1 MIKINYPQNRKRFH
15 KQYIDKLNINK
26 KLRKHFY
33 RLMNYTNLKRFNI
46 NYLDYILLAP
56 FEELL
61 KIVFSNTLTTKELE
75 KLKIFFNYDYKFK
88 NKFQPKIK
96 SFFEKELII
105 KTCYFCNIDFVN
117 SFNDRDDYH
126 DFLDFIK
133 RAKKEDLLKLKGIGD
148 VKADKIIAERNDIKN
163 SQLIKSLILN
173 NSSINL
179 EDKYSH
185 FTLDHVLDKGSHPLI
200 ALSLYNFVPSC
211 YSCNSKFK
219 GSKQFIDNDSMG
231 YLSPTSNNFSF
242 DDDVKFKLYFHNNK
256 DTLTIKDKSDYI
268 LDFFYYKNQ
277 NEYEKYIDIFKLK
290 GRYVFHKDE
299 VMNLIDKKER
309 YSQSQVDEI
318 SNIVNIS
325 SIHIKKDIF
334 GKELFEGNIE
344 DVSMTKFKKD
354 IAKDIKLIN
363 DYS

>member
-1 MIKINYPQNRKRFH
+1 MLKINYPQNREKFHIKYIKELGVTDVIRNRFF
-15 KQYIDKLNINK
+15 KFMSKSPLNRFGIN
-26 KLRKHFY
+26 L
-33 RLMNYTNLKRFNI
+33 
-46 NYLDYILLAP
+46 LDYILLAP

-61 KIVFSNTLTTKELE
+61 KITLSYPLSKNE
-75 KLKIFFNYDYKFK
+75 KRALKLFFNYDYKSR

-96 SFFEKELII
+96 SFFEKELRI

-148 VKADKIIAERNDIKN
+148 VKADRIIAERIDINN
-163 SQLIKSLILN
+163 SQIIQSLISN
-173 NSSINL
+173 NSSIKL

-231 YLSPTSNNFSF
+231 YLSPTSDKFSF
-242 DDDVKFKLYFHNNK
+242 NDDVKFKLYFHNNK
-256 DTLTIKDKSDYI
+256 NIHTIQNTNDYM
-268 LDFFYYKNQ
+268 LDFYYSKNQ

-290 GRYVFHKDE
+290 GRYIFHKDE
-299 VMNLIDKKER
+299 VMNLIDKKKR

-325 SIHIKKDIF
+325 SIQIKKDIF
-334 GKELFEGNIE
+334 GKELFEGNTE

-354 IAKDIKLIN
+354 IAIDINLIN
-363 DYS
+363 ENS